1 MKREGGPPFVNAQTS
16 SVFERGNRPF
26 SFFIVLGL
34 LFSCLFCFVCLPHGG
49 LQGGILAF
57 GHNFLQNSQKSR
69 HSLVGEW
76 QNPCTSFVFQIQSR
90 RITIKSVLIKKTFAI
105 VLASFSLQTC
115 MAKLSTVSVN
125 LTLNGHFFPSVT

>member
-1 MKREGGPPFVNAQTS
+1 MHRHLQSLKPALFVFYRSWFA
-16 SVFERGNRPF
+16 
-26 SFFIVLGL
+26 FF
-34 LFSCLFCFVCLPHGG
+34 LFVLFCFVCLKKGNVTNWPHGG
-49 LQGGILAF
+49 LKGGVLAF

-125 LTLNGHFFPSVT
+125 LTLNGHFFPSFT